1 MAERQNRWPQNAP
14 GAYYV
19 DDNCIDCDL
28 CREIASDIFKRE
40 DSGGY
45 SYVLRQPENEAERQ
59 LCREALE
66 SCPAGAIG
74 ADGAP
79 AA

>member
-1 MAERQNRWPQNAP
+1 MAERHNRWPQNAP

-28 CREIASDIFKRE
+28 CREIASGIFKRE

-45 SYVLRQPENEAERQ
+45 SYVLRQPENDGENR

-74 ADGAP
+74 NDGAP
-79 AA
+79 AN

>member
-1 MAERQNRWPQNAP
+1 MAERQNKWPQNAP

-28 CREIASDIFKRE
+28 CREVISDIFKRE
-40 DSGGY
+40 DAGGY
-45 SYVLRQPENEAERQ
+45 SYVFRQPESETEKK

-74 ADGAP
+74 DDGV
-79 AA
+79 